1 MIPRLALAATG
12 ADGEAAALERRLLRM
27 ALGDRAKVEGLIAL
41 ERATAPHAIRAEL
54 LRSAIERWKRDLR

>member
-1 MIPRLALAATG
+1 
-12 ADGEAAALERRLLRM
+12 M

-54 LRSAIERWKRDLR
+54 LRSAIERWERDLR